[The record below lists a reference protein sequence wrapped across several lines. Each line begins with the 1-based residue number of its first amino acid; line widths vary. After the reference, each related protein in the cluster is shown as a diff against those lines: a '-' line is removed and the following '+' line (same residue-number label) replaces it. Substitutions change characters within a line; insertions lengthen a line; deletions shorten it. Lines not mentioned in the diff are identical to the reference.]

1 MKHLTDLITI
11 ILAVAVIIACGVW
24 LDQVETANALN
35 RKISA
40 MSDDRKADLIASG
53 VAIYG
58 LLIAGCIG
66 TWGWN

>member
-1 MKHLTDLITI
+1 MKHITDLITI
-11 ILAVAVIIACGVW
+11 ILAVAVIIAAGVW
-24 LDQVETANALN
+24 LDQVETANEFN

-58 LLIAGCIG
+58 LLIAGCVWRMG
-66 TWGWN
+66 